1 VDLLYKGLITGLILL
16 TGSALAFY
24 RVWYYY
30 KRLSGPW
37 KDLAGRT
44 LMSLLFLMFG
54 SAGVVVDSLT
64 KRKLWGIM
72 AFSYTLSYLVIFS
85 TVFAALRVIEKEK
98 TFNARRST
106 PPKVGRITLPM
117 TGGYIVRRELSPLAL
132 IVLKKVSGGLMVISR
147 TPQSEWVERFKIEP
161 DEFIW
166 LSRAEEVNS
175 VDPSKLHVIQGKI
188 LKFIEEKGAVSV
200 YFEGIEYL
208 TLYNDFSSVAKF
220 LFALKDAVIIH
231 GSLLIISFPR
241 GIFGKRQEALI
252 LREFKEISEEA
263 LLKEFSR
270 YLSSEEAQE
279 VLLFGALPPK
289 TKRLEGKY
297 AGGKSPEG
305 ESGADK
311 KEAQEARPLRREE
324 KTEEGR

>member
-1 VDLLYKGLITGLILL
+1 M
-16 TGSALAFY
+16 SARKPL
-24 RVWYYY
+24 RLSEELVEPRQRQRGGQ
-30 KRLSGPW
+30 KRLSGSW
-37 KDLAGRT
+37 RDLAGRT
-44 LMSLLFLMFG
+44 IISPLFFKLG
-54 SAGVVVDSLT
+54 SVGVVVDSLT
-64 KRKLWGIM
+64 KRKLWVIM
-72 AFSYTLSYLVIFS
+72 AVSYTLSYIVIFS
-85 TVFAALRVIEKEK
+85 TVFVALRVMEKEK

-106 PPKVGRITLPM
+106 PSRVGETTLPM

-132 IVLKKVSGGLMVISR
+132 IILKKVSGGLMVISR
-147 TPQSEWVERFKIEP
+147 TPQKEWIERFKIEP

-166 LSRAEEVNS
+166 LSRAEEVDS
-175 VDPSKLHVIQGKI
+175 VDPSKLHVIQGRI
-188 LKFIEEKGAVSV
+188 LKFVEEKGAVSV

-231 GSLLIISFPR
+231 GSLLIINFPR

-252 LREFKEISEEA
+252 LREFKEIGEKV
-263 LLKEFSR
+263 LIQEFSR
-270 YLSSEEAQE
+270 FLSSEEAQE
-279 VLLFGALPPK
+279 VLLFGALPPT
-289 TKRLEGKY
+289 TKRLEGKD

-311 KEAQEARPLRREE
+311 KEAQEAQPLRREE